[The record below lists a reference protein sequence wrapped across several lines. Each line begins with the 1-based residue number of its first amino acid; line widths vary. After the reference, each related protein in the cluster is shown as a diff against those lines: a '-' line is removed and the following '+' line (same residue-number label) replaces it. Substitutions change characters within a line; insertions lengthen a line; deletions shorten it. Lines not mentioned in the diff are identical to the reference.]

1 MFADSLLDSAL
12 INRSHRGWTTLISL
26 SVQALIVG
34 ALLMIPLLYTEGLPS
49 LRLMRQ
55 TVIGPPPSQGPPP
68 KIEPSHGRS
77 FALKNPSGLVLMP
90 PKGITPETHVSVGPP
105 PELATGG
112 GASGSSGSGVPT
124 GVLNSMGDANVIPM
138 PPRPVHHPPISH
150 WMEGNLIHRV
160 QPEYPPLAI
169 QTRTQGQVVLRAV
182 ISRGGTIENLQVVSG
197 HPLLVRAALEAVR
210 QWRYRPY
217 VLNGEPVEVETQVT
231 VNFVLFR
238 RIGRQQLA
246 VWPLALTEPGITST
260 VAESKK
266 LKS

>member
-12 INRSHRGWTTLISL
+12 INHSHRGWTTLISF
-26 SVQALIVG
+26 SMQALLVG
-34 ALLMIPLLYTEGLPS
+34 AALMVPLLYTEGLPS

-55 TVIGPPPSQGPPP
+55 TVIVPPPSQGPPP
-68 KIEPSHGRS
+68 KIEPSHGRN

-112 GASGSSGSGVPT
+112 GASRPGGPGVPNGILSST
-124 GVLNSMGDANVIPM
+124 GDANVILI

-150 WMEGNLIHRV
+150 WMEGNLIHRL
-160 QPEYPPLAI
+160 QPAYPPLAV

-182 ISRGGTIENLQVVSG
+182 ISREGTIENLQVVSG
-197 HPLLVRAALEAVR
+197 HPLLVRAAIEAVR

-217 VLNGEPVEVETQVT
+217 VLNGEAVEVETQVT
-231 VNFVLFR
+231 VNFVLS
-238 RIGRQQLA
+238 G
-246 VWPLALTEPGITST
+246 G
-260 VAESKK
+260 
-266 LKS
+266 

>member
-68 KIEPSHGRS
+68 KIEPSHGRN

-112 GASGSSGSGVPT
+112 GASRPGGPGVPNGILSST
-124 GVLNSMGDANVIPM
+124 GDANVILI

-150 WMEGNLIHRV
+150 WATSFIECSRNIRHWQFKPARKVRSYCGRSSAAEGQSKTCRWS
-160 QPEYPPLAI
+160 
-169 QTRTQGQVVLRAV
+169 AV
-182 ISRGGTIENLQVVSG
+182 IHCWCG
-197 HPLLVRAALEAVR
+197 PLL
-210 QWRYRPY
+210 
-217 VLNGEPVEVETQVT
+217 
-231 VNFVLFR
+231 R
-238 RIGRQQLA
+238 RCGSGAIG
-246 VWPLALTEPGITST
+246 PMY
-260 VAESKK
+260 
-266 LKS
+266 

>member
-68 KIEPSHGRS
+68 KIEPSHGRN

-112 GASGSSGSGVPT
+112 GASRPGGPGVPN
-124 GVLNSMGDANVIPM
+124 G
-138 PPRPVHHPPISH
+138 ISH
-150 WMEGNLIHRV
+150 WMEGNLIHRL
-160 QPEYPPLAI
+160 QPAYPPLAV

-182 ISRGGTIENLQVVSG
+182 ISREGTIEKLQVVSG
-197 HPLLVRAALEAVR
+197 HPLLVRAAIEAVR

-231 VNFVLFR
+231 VNFVLS
-238 RIGRQQLA
+238 G
-246 VWPLALTEPGITST
+246 G
-260 VAESKK
+260 
-266 LKS
+266 